1 VLLYAHTIIT
11 IIINTFLASAAYD
24 PKGQIRSITKQYK
37 TFLAGMTCHLINN
50 KAVMKQNCIGALNQH
65 TQLLE
70 KKAAFSHF
78 T

>member
-1 VLLYAHTIIT
+1 
-11 IIINTFLASAAYD
+11 
-24 PKGQIRSITKQYK
+24 
-37 TFLAGMTCHLINN
+37 MTCHLINN